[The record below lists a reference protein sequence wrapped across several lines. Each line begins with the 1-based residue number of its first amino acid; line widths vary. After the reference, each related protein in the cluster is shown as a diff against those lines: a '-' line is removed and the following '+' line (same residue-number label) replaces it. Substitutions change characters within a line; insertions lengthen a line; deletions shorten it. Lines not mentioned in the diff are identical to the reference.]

1 MAKKKPE
8 TSLVGIVEIRSD
20 KLMNRAPSWDEAVN
34 MVNRLTYP
42 NDYKIVSLVAEPK
55 YLFKYIDERLD
66 LTARVILKSLTPELL
81 TKYLEHLARN

>member
-8 TSLVGIVEIRSD
+8 TRLVGIVEIRSD
-20 KLMNRAPSWDEAVN
+20 KLMNRAPSWDGAAN

-81 TKYLEHLARN
+81 TKYLEHLAKN

>member
-8 TSLVGIVEIRSD
+8 TRLVGIVEISSD
-20 KLMNRAPSWDEAVN
+20 KLTSRVASWDEAADTL
-34 MVNRLTYP
+34 NRLTYP

-66 LTARVILKSLTPELL
+66 LTAKATLKSLTPELL
-81 TKYLEHLARN
+81 TKYLEHLTKN